1 MRIDHWLGLLVKL
14 DGASRRRIEVFE
26 LRLRIELATIE
37 AYHRVCQ
44 PENPLLYIN
53 NVTGRLSM
61 VIALVPPEN
70 VPEAVGL
77 VRLVRHVYGR
87 ASDILHGRSSMVDA
101 PAVIIDEWRSIVER
115 LETLAGVRTAED
127 SN

>member
-1 MRIDHWLGLLVKL
+1 MKL
-14 DGASRRRIEVFE
+14 NTASRRRIEVFE

-44 PENPLLYIN
+44 PENPLLFIN
-53 NVTGRLSM
+53 NVPGRLSI
-61 VIALVPPEN
+61 VIGLVPPEE
-70 VPEAVGL
+70 VMEAAGL

-101 PAVIIDEWRSIVER
+101 PAVIIDEWCSIVER
-115 LETLAGVRTAED
+115 LETLVGVRSTTP

>member
-1 MRIDHWLGLLVKL
+1 MKL
-14 DGASRRRIEVFE
+14 DTASRRRIEVFE

-44 PENPLLYIN
+44 PENPLLFIN
-53 NVTGRLSM
+53 NVPGRLSI
-61 VIALVPPEN
+61 VIGLVPPEEFA
-70 VPEAVGL
+70 EAAGL

-115 LETLAGVRTAED
+115 LETLAGVRPVVD

>member
-1 MRIDHWLGLLVKL
+1 MKL
-14 DGASRRRIEVFE
+14 DSASRRRIEVFE

-37 AYHRVCQ
+37 AYHRVSQ
-44 PENPLLYIN
+44 PEKPLLYIN
-53 NVTGRLSM
+53 NVTERLSM
-61 VIALVPPEN
+61 VIGLVPPGETL
-70 VPEAVGL
+70 EAVGL

-87 ASDILHGRSSMVDA
+87 ASDILHGRSNMVDA

-115 LETLAGVRTAED
+115 LETLAGVRPAVG